1 MTDHPLAWYNDRGV
15 IDMIYLAHPI
25 DQAGKEVQ
33 PLVGAAKEALSRAG
47 LGPVYTPGGAWAASP
62 EDAARDGRIH
72 EVNEEAIR
80 RAAGV
85 LAILPPGVPTRGVYY
100 ELGYARALGKPAVVW
115 GRFWPH
121 IPASED
127 LEEAVVLLAGAV
139 RAAPG
144 IQYLRDGGGAAD
156 TPYRVRPGD
165 AGYDVPTAEE
175 AVVPPGG
182 YAHIRLA
189 HRLFAPDG
197 YWVLLVGRSSATTRW
212 GLLVIPSVMDWGYT
226 GPWYA
231 RVLNISGHE
240 VRVPAGTRLVQAVPL
255 PLPPHWPPVEVE
267 KAPERD
273 RGENGFGSTGM

>member
-1 MTDHPLAWYNDRGV
+1 
-15 IDMIYLAHPI
+15 MIYLAHPI
-25 DQAGKEVQ
+25 DQAKVNEVQ
-33 PLVGAAKEALSRAG
+33 PLVGAAKEALTGAG
-47 LGPVYTPGGAWAASP
+47 LGPVYIPGGAWAASP
-62 EDAARDGRIH
+62 VDAARDGRIH
-72 EVNEEAIR
+72 EVNEGVIR

-121 IPASED
+121 IPSSEE
-127 LEEAVVLLAGAV
+127 LGEAVALLAGAV

-144 IQYLRDGGGAAD
+144 VRYLRDAGDVAD
-156 TPYRVRPGD
+156 APYRARPGD

-189 HRLFAPDG
+189 HRLFAPEG
-197 YWVLLVGRSSATTRW
+197 YWLLLVGRSSATTRW
-212 GLLVIPSVMDWGYT
+212 GLQVVPSVMDWGYT

-231 RVLNISGHE
+231 RVLAIRRPQ
-240 VRVPAGTRLVQAVPL
+240 VRVPAGARLVQAVPL
-255 PLPPHWPPVEVE
+255 PSR
-267 KAPERD
+267 RD
-273 RGENGFGSTGM
+273 GLR